1 MNFTLSLEDYTIILN
16 ALHYYKKAPKRDNFQ
31 QYDEQRI
38 NLLRDRLAY
47 QLIPSKKSN
56 PDSEWTSPYKNYSTS
71 KLYWIEHHL
80 ILLLEVNRSTILP
93 STTKN
98 SLLK

>member
-1 MNFTLSLEDYTIILN
+1 MQFDLTMEDYTIILN
-16 ALHYYKKAPKRDNFQ
+16 ALHYYKKVDKRGNFQ

-56 PDSEWTSPYKNYSTS
+56 PDSE
-71 KLYWIEHHL
+71 
-80 ILLLEVNRSTILP
+80 
-93 STTKN
+93 
-98 SLLK
+98 